1 MNDNKVTIIG
11 FLFFLFCAALIGGV
25 YFLNGR
31 FLELQGQYDELEQR
45 RVNLEQTTK
54 SLQEQKRIYTTAFNT
69 LRDYKVNV
77 ASDDMGFYSEVQQTV
92 QASDVNILST
102 RQQGVN
108 REGRSTIA
116 LTLRGD
122 YYSFMQVLANWRNL
136 PVTVRVANMTLTAS
150 KTPETR
156 GEIQADVSIEAIVS
170 GKK

>member
-11 FLFFLFCAALIGGV
+11 FLFFLLCAALIGGI

-31 FLELQGQYDELEQR
+31 YMVLQEQYNELEQR
-45 RVNLEQTTK
+45 RVDLEQTTR
-54 SLQEQKRIYTTAFNT
+54 SLQEQKRIYTAAFDT
-69 LRDYKVNV
+69 LRNYKVNV

-92 QASDVNILST
+92 QASEVNILST

-108 REGRSTIA
+108 KEGRSTIV

-122 YYSFMQVLANWRNL
+122 YYSFMRVLADWRNL
-136 PVTVRVANMTLTAS
+136 PVTVRVANMTVTAS

-156 GEIQADVSIEAIVS
+156 GEIQADVSVEAIVS